1 MGDVVRISKG
11 TTKQDEFIDYVE
23 VLDYYKERVK
33 DYDEDGVMVWNGKRC
48 ETEYFS
54 KDVPQ
59 YLKLV
64 EMLKEYE

>member
-33 DYDEDGVMVWNGKRC
+33 DYDEDGVMVWNGK
-48 ETEYFS
+48 
-54 KDVPQ
+54 
-59 YLKLV
+59 
-64 EMLKEYE
+64 